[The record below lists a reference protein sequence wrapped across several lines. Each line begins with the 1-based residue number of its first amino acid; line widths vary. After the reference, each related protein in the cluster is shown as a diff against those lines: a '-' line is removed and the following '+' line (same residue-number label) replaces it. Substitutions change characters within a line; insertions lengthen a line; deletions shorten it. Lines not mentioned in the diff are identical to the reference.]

1 MKERPPRYG
10 YALTSG
16 REETPVDRDFKQNLK
31 TERIVILT
39 EEALIE
45 GTLLHHQ
52 ELRLSDALNAPQF
65 RDHPYLSLT
74 DAVVTRISSP
84 ETVLQS
90 KFLLV
95 SRSRIL
101 CITPKS
107 EVLHS
112 GIPSLP
118 TTTAPSVSPP
128 SIGGRYRGGGIPEPS
143 PTAPVKGEAFHERRA
158 TPRRRGSLLPVLIS
172 NGNTKSAPFE
182 GWVLDRSAEGIRLLV
197 KNAVAEGS
205 RLAVRPL
212 KAPSGFPW
220 LSIEVRNCSSDKGK
234 VHLGCRFLE
243 KPTIEELQQFG

>member
-10 YALTSG
+10 YALTSS
-16 REETPVDRDFKQNLK
+16 REETPVDRDFKKNLK

-45 GTLLHHQ
+45 GTWLHHQ

-112 GIPSLP
+112 GLPSLP
-118 TTTAPSVSPP
+118 ATTLSE
-128 SIGGRYRGGGIPEPS
+128 RKGIPQPS

-205 RLAVRPL
+205 RLAVRPV

-220 LSIEVRNCSSDKGK
+220 LSIEVRNCCSDKGK